1 MFFDSLNETS
11 RKAPAVTEISR
22 EALLRSAPG
31 ADKEGEVKQT
41 PNSSPIPVN
50 AIVPNPNQ
58 PRKRIDEEGLAEL
71 ISSIKRHGLMQPIT
85 VRQVKPFEYELI
97 AGHRRLEAVKRLGEA
112 YIQAVV
118 IEAEDKESAV
128 MALVENIQREN
139 LGYMEEAEAY
149 AALISEQGITQEQLA
164 KELGKTQS
172 TIANKIRLLKLSPK
186 VRKILADNNL
196 TERHARALLKLHNE
210 KERVAALEM
219 IVSKKLNVAKT
230 EELVERLIRKNKKK
244 PESRENTAIKRTF
257 KDVRIFANTLKQAV
271 EMMRRSGVDAVADKN
286 ETDRYIEYTIKIPK
300 RRD

>member
-11 RKAPAVTEISR
+11 RKAPTVTEISR
-22 EALLRSAPG
+22 DALLRSASG

-50 AIVPNPNQ
+50 SIVPNPNQ
-58 PRKRIDEEGLAEL
+58 PRKKIDEEGLAEL

-164 KELGKTQS
+164 KTQS

-230 EELVERLIRKNKKK
+230 EELVERLIKKNKKK

>member
-22 EALLRSAPG
+22 DALLRSAPG
-31 ADKEGEVKQT
+31 ADKESEVKQT

-50 AIVPNPNQ
+50 SIAPNPNQ
-58 PRKRIDEEGLAEL
+58 PRKKIDEDGLAEL

-97 AGHRRLEAVKRLGEA
+97 AGHRRLEAVKRLGEV

-210 KERVAALEM
+210 KERVAALEI

-230 EELVERLIRKNKKK
+230 EELVERLIKKNKKK
-244 PESRENTAIKRTF
+244 PESRENAAVKRTF

-300 RRD
+300 HSD